1 MIKVDGLRGLTDRLT
16 RLDLVATEH
25 AALEQAATGLQ
36 DAVRQRLSHTPGQ
49 PHEAPWLRSGT
60 LRGSITH
67 EIDGTEAVVASA
79 DPIAADQECGTR
91 TDPPRPFLAPV
102 AAAEANGLVTGIAVA
117 VLGRLRVALT

>member
-1 MIKVDGLRGLTDRLT
+1 MIRVEGLQGLIDRLT

-36 DAVRQRLSHTPGQ
+36 DAVRQRLSRTPGES
-49 PHEAPWLRSGT
+49 HGAPWLRSGT

-67 EIDGTEAVVASA
+67 AVDGTDAAVGSA
-79 DPIAADQECGTR
+79 DPVAADQECGTR

-102 AAAEANGLVTGIAVA
+102 AAAEADGLVTDIAVA
-117 VLGRLRVALT
+117 VLSRLRATLT